1 MYGHWWYAC
10 AIGRYIEGLS
20 EGILKDC
27 VTLVGHTEVVNRE
40 GESPGKNLSNI
51 GRKIHHFG
59 IPTARKLNW
68 EFNKIKENMVD
79 NLSFYFLKIL
89 K

>member
-1 MYGHWWYAC
+1 MLV
-10 AIGRYIEGLS
+10 RMLRS
-20 EGILKDC
+20 EDILKDC

-59 IPTARKLNW
+59 IPTARKLRIQQ
-68 EFNKIKENMVD
+68 NKRKH
-79 NLSFYFLKIL
+79 F
-89 K
+89 